1 MRYRAPAASGTV
13 ERLDDT
19 LIIALGEPFA
29 AITPGQSAVIFDD
42 EERVLGGGRVSRAY
56 TRTTA

>member
-1 MRYRAPAASGTV
+1 V